1 MRISLDE
8 HGSKIRKVS
17 RCRPIASNETILT
30 TKQEFFFTKVAPV
43 QSMTDIK
50 HVLLGFWLMMHSG
63 MFISSYT
70 TVYFFVNNFFF
81 RMFIFQWIRYSKVL
95 DCFLVEKLVRTQL
108 GEWRT
113 GVIQNVYRCAQWAH
127 GVLFY
132 LLKFNVS
139 FIKKGCVSH
148 KWLLFSN
155 EINFCSHGI
164 SLFLL

>member
-8 HGSKIRKVS
+8 HGSKIWKVS

-30 TKQEFFFTKVAPV
+30 TKQEFFFTKVALV

-95 DCFLVEKLVRTQL
+95 NCFLVEKLVRTQL

-113 GVIQNVYRCAQWAH
+113 GSSKMCTGAH
-127 GVLFY
+127 NGLMMSCFICRNLTFPLF
-132 LLKFNVS
+132 
-139 FIKKGCVSH
+139 KKGVF
-148 KWLLFSN
+148 LIYGYFSPMR
-155 EINFCSHGI
+155 SI
-164 SLFLL
+164 SVLME